1 MTSRLIRLAPIA
13 LLVLGMPALA
23 AAEETPAPELSVRE
37 EPGVQHELQPLLTEG
52 EPVRSITPQTPGG
65 WGDPTGEIA
74 IDDWQRQNPYGY
86 GTDVIFPLTRGV
98 MAADLDLWAKI
109 PVYPLAAIF
118 DVIQLP
124 IGALGGL
131 WGK

>member
-1 MTSRLIRLAPIA
+1 MTSRLLRMACIT
-13 LLVLGMPALA
+13 LLVLGLPALA
-23 AAEETPAPELSVRE
+23 AADETPAPELSVRQ
-37 EPGVQHELQPLLTEG
+37 EPGVERELQPPLTEG
-52 EPVRSITPQTPGG
+52 GPARSIAPQTSGG
-65 WGDPTGEIA
+65 WSDAPGEIA
-74 IDDWQRQNPYGY
+74 IEDWQRQNPYGY

-98 MAADLDLWAKI
+98 RDADLELWAKI
-109 PVYPLAAIF
+109 PVYPVAAIF